1 MRAYYW
7 WALPLALVFWT
18 GCSSPT
24 SANNGPPQAKVQTA
38 PDPMLVEW
46 THPERVPL
54 AKVERRMAPDQLTV
68 NCVAAPDV
76 ERTVHV
82 YSLAGGRVVDIRA
95 RLGDEVA
102 KGQVLLLINS
112 ADLAQ
117 AISDYKKAQ
126 TDEAL
131 ANKAVDRAQSL
142 YAHGA
147 LAEKDLEQAQ
157 DTEQK
162 ALVDVGS
169 ARERI
174 RLLGGDLERLSPV
187 IEVKSPIAGTIV
199 EQNTAGGEGVKSLDN
214 SPNLFTV
221 ADLSRVWMLCDV
233 YENDLAQVH
242 LGDFGEVRLSAYPDR
257 PLRGR
262 VSNIGRILDPNT
274 RSAKVRVEM
283 DNPRGMLRP
292 GMFATA
298 KFVSQTSR
306 ERMVVPASAILRL
319 HDKDWVFRREG
330 ERRFRRMEVRAGPA
344 GADGRQ
350 EILPGALKPGDE
362 IAANALQFSSA
373 IEPM

>member
-1 MRAYYW
+1 MRANYL
-7 WALPLALVFWT
+7 WALPLAVLFWT
-18 GCSSPT
+18 GCSAT
-24 SANNGPPQAKVQTA
+24 SANSSPAQAKVQTA

-46 THPERVPL
+46 THPEQVPL
-54 AKVERRMAPDQLTV
+54 AKVERRMAPDRLTV

-82 YSLAGGRVVDIRA
+82 YSLAGGRVMDIRA

-112 ADLAQ
+112 ADLAL

-131 ANKAVDRAQSL
+131 ANKALDRAQSL
-142 YAHGA
+142 YSHGA

-174 RLLGGDLERLSPV
+174 RLLGGDLERLSAV

-214 SPNLFTV
+214 SPSLFTV

-233 YENDLAQVH
+233 YENDLAQVR
-242 LGDFGEVRLSAYPDR
+242 LGDSGEVRLTAYPDR

-262 VSNIGRILDPNT
+262 ISNMGRILDPNT

-292 GMFATA
+292 GMFASAT
-298 KFVSQTSR
+298 FVSQTSR

-319 HDKDWVFRREG
+319 HDKDWVFRREA

-344 GADGRQ
+344 APDGRQ
-350 EILPGALKPGDE
+350 EILPGVLKPGDE
-362 IAANALQFSSA
+362 IAASALQFSSA